1 MPMLP
6 RFTLKHNKRTG
17 GWDLNDETGE
27 TLKSFST
34 KAQAIASAR
43 KNRQA
48 WDRSDTQR
56 GRHAA
61 AGTYLSAF
69 SRSAKLT
76 RVGK

>member
-34 KAQAIASAR
+34 KAQAIASGVLER
-43 KNRQA
+43 TVKP
-48 WDRSDTQR
+48 
-56 GRHAA
+56 
-61 AGTYLSAF
+61 GTVRIHKEDGTLQQELTF
-69 SRSAKLT
+69 PRSADP
-76 RVGK
+76 RSSPG